1 VARPPRPAAAA
12 TWHLLLSW
20 APQCDIAVVLGT
32 AMWHCGGCGGAGQ
45 VHYKHHRITG
55 TTRPISGHLPE
66 KAAQLWQR
74 VGPRPP
80 GAASNSL
87 PRGTKLAQ
95 VSLSI
100 GIVGLPNVGKS
111 TLFNALTRVGALASN
126 YPFATIEPNV
136 GVVGVP
142 DPRLAELAALY
153 DSARVVPA
161 SVRFTDIAGLVRGAS
176 QGQGLGNQ
184 FLAHIRETDAI
195 CQVVRVFADPDVT
208 HVDGDVSPERDIE
221 TVITELI
228 LADLQTLEKALPR
241 LVKETKFAKDPEKAQ
256 AVAAAEAAQRLLD
269 SGTALSAGAAAAGID
284 LHALRELHL
293 LTAKPFLYV
302 FNVDVAE
309 LADEDLRKRLTELP
323 VLAGDGPAEAIFLD
337 AKTEADLAEL
347 PEDEAAELLAEAG
360 MGEPG
365 LAQLARAGFR
375 ALGLQTFLTA
385 GPKETRAWEI
395 RAGATAPEAAGVI
408 HTDFQR
414 GFIKAEV
421 VSYDDLIAAG
431 SLPAARA
438 AGKARIEGKDYV
450 MRDGDVVEFRFNV

>member
-1 VARPPRPAAAA
+1 
-12 TWHLLLSW
+12 
-20 APQCDIAVVLGT
+20 
-32 AMWHCGGCGGAGQ
+32 
-45 VHYKHHRITG
+45 
-55 TTRPISGHLPE
+55 
-66 KAAQLWQR
+66 
-74 VGPRPP
+74 
-80 GAASNSL
+80 
-87 PRGTKLAQ
+87 

-111 TLFNALTRVGALASN
+111 TLFNALTRAGALAAN

-142 DPRLAELAALY
+142 DPRLAELARLY
-153 DSARVVPA
+153 DSARIVPA
-161 SVRFTDIAGLVRGAS
+161 AVRFTDIAGLVRGAS
-176 QGQGLGNQ
+176 QGEGLGNQ

-195 CQVVRVFADPDVT
+195 CQVVRVFTDPDVT

-221 TVITELI
+221 TVVTELI
-228 LADLQTLEKALPR
+228 LADLQTLERALPR
-241 LVKETKFAKDPEKAQ
+241 LAKETKFAKDPEKART
-256 AVAAAEAAQRLLD
+256 AEAANAAQKLLD
-269 SGTALSAGAAAAGID
+269 SGTPLSSGAASAGID
-284 LHALRELHL
+284 VPALRELQL
-293 LTAKPFLYV
+293 LTAKPFVYV
-302 FNVDVAE
+302 FNMDVAE
-309 LADEDLRKRLTELP
+309 LGDEDLRKRMSEL
-323 VLAGDGPAEAIFLD
+323 VAPAEAVFLD

-347 PEDEAAELLAEAG
+347 PEDEAAELLAAEG
-360 MGEPG
+360 LGEPG
-365 LAQLARAGFR
+365 LDQLARAGFR

-421 VSYDDLIAAG
+421 VSYDDLMAAG
-431 SLPAARA
+431 SLPAARS